1 MTNKEKI
8 IISYYE
14 ERLNTIAISK
24 NLKVSE
30 QYVSKV
36 IRTDNRYNDEK
47 NRRKQESAIRQK
59 QRNINCIKKN
69 RQIKRS
75 NNEMLDGFME
85 IQHRQAAGELSG
97 RKTINNRALKKWNSS
112 IYEYHNRAKEFRIK
126 REFKNRTSY
135 ALPKKIKWD

>member
-47 NRRKQESAIRQK
+47 NRRKQESAIKQK
-59 QRNINCIKKN
+59 QRNINCIKKS

-112 IYEYHNRAKEFRIK
+112 IYEYHNRTKEFRIK

>member
-8 IISYYE
+8 IIFYYE
-14 ERLNTIAISK
+14 KRLNTIAISK

-30 QYVSKV
+30 QYLSKV

-75 NNEMLDGFME
+75 NNEMLDGFIE
-85 IQHRQAAGELSG
+85 IQHRQTAGELSG

-112 IYEYHNRAKEFRIK
+112 IYEYHNRTKEFRIK
-126 REFKNRTSY
+126 KEFKNRTSY
-135 ALPKKIKWD
+135 AIPKKIKWD

>member
-14 ERLNTIAISK
+14 KRLNTIAISK

-112 IYEYHNRAKEFRIK
+112 IYEYHNRTKEFRIK
-126 REFKNRTSY
+126 KEFKNRTSY
-135 ALPKKIKWD
+135 AIPKKIKWD

>member
-59 QRNINCIKKN
+59 QRNINCIKKS

-85 IQHRQAAGELSG
+85 IQHRQAASELSG
-97 RKTINNRALKKWNSS
+97 RKTINNRALKNWNSS
-112 IYEYHNRAKEFRIK
+112 IYEYHNRTKEFRIK